1 MNRIPEIII
10 VEGRDDTAAILR
22 SVDAVTIETHGYG
35 IRPSTWDVID
45 KAYETT
51 GIIIF
56 TDPDTA
62 GEQIRRRLAE
72 RYPNA
77 KHAFLDRGLAEKEGD
92 IGIEN
97 ASSES
102 IRNALAKAHQP
113 VQGPGDAATGHP
125 VQAAEAQQGPGPKAG
140 TADVVQPAGTDATH
154 RASAGAAQDAP
165 ADSFTRDDL
174 FHWGLD
180 GVSGAARRRQDVGNR
195 LGIGMAS
202 SKTFLRR
209 LNHFGISREEI
220 ETALRGSQ

>member
-1 MNRIPEIII
+1 MKEMEKKRIEQIIV

-45 KAYETT
+45 KAYETA

-77 KHAFLDRGLAEKEGD
+77 EHAFLDRSLAEKDGD

-97 ASSES
+97 ASPES
-102 IRNALAKAHQP
+102 IREALAKAHQP
-113 VQGPGDAATGHP
+113 V
-125 VQAAEAQQGPGPKAG
+125 
-140 TADVVQPAGTDATH
+140 
-154 RASAGAAQDAP
+154 P
-165 ADSFTRDDL
+165 ADQAVQETGSADTFTRDDL
-174 FHWGLD
+174 FRWELD
-180 GVSGAARRRQDVGNR
+180 GMPGAARRRQEVGSR

-209 LNHFGISREEI
+209 LNHFGISREEV
-220 ETALRGSQ
+220 ETALRDSK